1 MLLRRALYWVQ
12 FGMAVALPVW
22 VLVSRGIVADGIGWQ
37 LVIYLVLAPVLF
49 VALALLVALTLA
61 RKQVRDTRAVSWW
74 DALGLLITWA
84 AIITYG
90 LFALPLLAVIVVLA
104 VVALFWLI
112 TWELVTETRARVKN
126 FFDAGAP
133 SPAPRQIPDVIVV
146 PRNPLS
152 R

>member
-1 MLLRRALYWVQ
+1 MLLRRALYWAQ

-22 VLVSRGIVADGIGWQ
+22 VLVSRGIIADGVGWQ

-49 VALALLVALTLA
+49 VALGVVAALTVA
-61 RKQVRDTRAVSWW
+61 RKRVRDTHAVSWQ
-74 DALGLLITWA
+74 DAVALLITWA

-90 LFALPLLAVIVVLA
+90 LFALPVLAVIIVLA
-104 VVALFWLI
+104 IVALFWLV

-133 SPAPRQIPDVIVV
+133 SATARQIPDVIVV

>member
-1 MLLRRALYWVQ
+1 MVLRRALFWAQ

-49 VALALLVALTLA
+49 IALGLVVALTVA
-61 RKQVRDTRAVSWW
+61 RKRVRETRAVSWR
-74 DALGLLITWA
+74 DAVALLVTWA
-84 AIITYG
+84 AIFTYG
-90 LFALPLLAVIVVLA
+90 LFAFPLLAVIVVLA
-104 VVALFWLI
+104 VVALFWLV
-112 TWELVTETRARVKN
+112 TWELVTETRDRVKT
-126 FFDAGAP
+126 FFDAATA
-133 SPAPRQIPDVIVV
+133 PAPRQIPDVIVV